1 MVKIKSENKKQKKNA
16 KKRVRG
22 KKTKSRKIKN
32 KKTEKKDSNNLI
44 LLITTSEEKNDRTL
58 ALLILLKIT
67 KQIKVQFPLPDKY
80 LFSIIALFDS
90 YLNKVDKKLN
100 RTDIIKAL
108 FGCIDIIDKESNFN
122 FLSNSN
128 FKKYIDVDLVYDI
141 LEIVDLDIYPEK
153 MYDHFAKFYY
163 QLEQSQ
169 KGNIFF
175 LSFLNIF
182 KKKYLKISF
191 LLLINNKSINK
202 KPIINFISCWL
213 YTYENIRKDMPI
225 EAAFLTNCIKK
236 LFEANNYCCKD
247 FLDSKNLIDESIYLC
262 NYSFEDYF

>member
-182 KKKYLKISF
+182 KK
-191 LLLINNKSINK
+191 
-202 KPIINFISCWL
+202 
-213 YTYENIRKDMPI
+213 NI
-225 EAAFLTNCIKK
+225 
-236 LFEANNYCCKD
+236 
-247 FLDSKNLIDESIYLC
+247 
-262 NYSFEDYF
+262 